1 MNGLVRWGGGKRH
14 SPSISCIRLVAMLL
28 IISCHI
34 CQYYGNEL
42 AWWLNVGVQI
52 FFVLSGFLY
61 GNKRID
67 EPIEWIRKQ
76 FVKILP
82 TYYLFIFITVI
93 LYLIFSPETLSI
105 KEIAGSIFCVGTLK
119 GIGHLWFVGNIL
131 ICYLLTP
138 YLDWIFRRNAE
149 RKFLS
154 NLKKLIFLAVVF
166 TFTGIYLQSYF
177 RPGHILCYI
186 VGYVLSVTYRD
197 YGDKVI
203 YNTMILSGVV
213 AFVLKSVYAYLKYF
227 KNVEM
232 IGIWSHFHDYSHMVG
247 GVFIMTL
254 LLVLLYKVPQL
265 KIASFSDKYSYEIY
279 IVHQLFIL
287 SPLTLMA
294 LTNYPVV
301 NIVVTLL
308 SIGISGVVL
317 KIMTRS
323 LLKTI
328 KIA

>member
-1 MNGLVRWGGGKRH
+1 
-14 SPSISCIRLVAMLL
+14 
-28 IISCHI
+28 
-34 CQYYGNEL
+34 
-42 AWWLNVGVQI
+42 
-52 FFVLSGFLY
+52 
-61 GNKRID
+61 
-67 EPIEWIRKQ
+67 
-76 FVKILP
+76 
-82 TYYLFIFITVI
+82 
-93 LYLIFSPETLSI
+93 
-105 KEIAGSIFCVGTLK
+105 
-119 GIGHLWFVGNIL
+119 
-131 ICYLLTP
+131 
-138 YLDWIFRRNAE
+138 
-149 RKFLS
+149 
-154 NLKKLIFLAVVF
+154 
-166 TFTGIYLQSYF
+166 
-177 RPGHILCYI
+177 
-186 VGYVLSVTYRD
+186 
-197 YGDKVI
+197 
-203 YNTMILSGVV
+203 MILSGVV

-232 IGIWSHFHDYSHMVG
+232 IGIWSHFHDYSHMG
-247 GVFIMTL
+247 WGVFIMTL

>member
-1 MNGLVRWGGGKRH
+1 
-14 SPSISCIRLVAMLL
+14 
-28 IISCHI
+28 
-34 CQYYGNEL
+34 
-42 AWWLNVGVQI
+42 
-52 FFVLSGFLY
+52 
-61 GNKRID
+61 
-67 EPIEWIRKQ
+67 
-76 FVKILP
+76 
-82 TYYLFIFITVI
+82 
-93 LYLIFSPETLSI
+93 
-105 KEIAGSIFCVGTLK
+105 
-119 GIGHLWFVGNIL
+119 
-131 ICYLLTP
+131 
-138 YLDWIFRRNAE
+138 
-149 RKFLS
+149 
-154 NLKKLIFLAVVF
+154 
-166 TFTGIYLQSYF
+166 
-177 RPGHILCYI
+177 
-186 VGYVLSVTYRD
+186 
-197 YGDKVI
+197 
-203 YNTMILSGVV
+203 MILFGVV